1 MVAIIERLHCILY
14 YSTCGT
20 VQYIVYVFW
29 LVHVRKGHG
38 GIVQTRGGYGGV
50 LWVLKHPPL
59 SQDNI
64 QESIDIWLSYQLKH
78 PPYSQET
85 LI

>member
-1 MVAIIERLHCILY
+1 MVNDMTDTAGAD
-14 YSTCGT
+14 T
-20 VQYIVYVFW
+20 
-29 LVHVRKGHG
+29 
-38 GIVQTRGGYGGV
+38 GGV

>member
-1 MVAIIERLHCILY
+1 MAATVGNLVLTMHNKQMGFQEHPQIVHNTHCAY
-14 YSTCGT
+14 A
-20 VQYIVYVFW
+20 
-29 LVHVRKGHG
+29 
-38 GIVQTRGGYGGV
+38 RGGYRGGA
-50 LWVLKHPPL
+50 LGAQAPPL